1 VNGNESCDAIQEPKT
16 HPPIEWLLASRWRA
30 PGSWKRSR
38 LSEIDSPLTRT
49 PSEPKAPEGFFIS
62 ALSRAAF
69 KFRPGMA
76 GTEDPDSGIA
86 DACARHASEA
96 RGLPEGTRREPGTD
110 GRANQDGFAMAAR
123 G

>member
-1 VNGNESCDAIQEPKT
+1 M
-16 HPPIEWLLASRWRA
+16 RA
-30 PGSWKRSR
+30 R
-38 LSEIDSPLTRT
+38 LTRAVRSERTQVRYRT
-49 PSEPKAPEGFFIS
+49 PPEPKAPEGFFIS

-86 DACARHASEA
+86 DACLRQASEA
-96 RGLPEGTRREPGTD
+96 RGLPEGTRREPDTD

-123 G
+123 R

>member
-1 VNGNESCDAIQEPKT
+1 MAQG
-16 HPPIEWLLASRWRA
+16 HLRMRA
-30 PGSWKRSR
+30 R
-38 LSEIDSPLTRT
+38 LTRAARSERSQVRYRT
-49 PSEPKAPEGFFIS
+49 PPEPKAPEGFFVS

-86 DACARHASEA
+86 DACPRHASEA
-96 RGLPEGTRREPGTD
+96 RGLPEGTRREPDTD

-123 G
+123 R